1 MHAKPLILRSPGAR
15 GAAVMLLVILLLGLG
30 AGPVTP
36 YASASEFDS
45 QGGLDGSLSLPVTYD
60 PGDDSAAPWSQ
71 ATYPELIRVGA
82 RDQNEQAWSPELVK
96 WQRLDTP
103 VNTDALNPDQAGQL
117 GHQRLNAG
125 AAGQASQPSRLGEA
139 LTGPARPLT
148 TGVLA
153 EGHSPVY
160 LPLVQRPPEPP
171 PWVDTQSRA
180 ASREWYLTAYLGSVN
195 SESGW
200 TGNHAT
206 CDAGT
211 TSEVFRASILRRI
224 NYFRSMAGLPLLVG
238 FDPTYN
244 AKAQSA
250 ALMMSVNRSLSHT
263 PTSSWICYTEAGR
276 EGAGSSNLYLGPYGP
291 EAISGYIYDPGGGN
305 YFVGHRRWI
314 LYPPTQF
321 MGTGDIP
328 ARDGRPASNALW
340 VFDQANM
347 RGPRPETRETF
358 VAWPPPGYV
367 PYQVVYPRWSFGYP
381 QADFSQA
388 TVMMTR
394 NGQALAVQRN
404 TPVNG
409 YGDNTLVW
417 EPLTSFGSAP
427 GADVRYQVTVSNA
440 NIAGQVRSFSY
451 TVTIFNP
458 AH

>member
-1 MHAKPLILRSPGAR
+1 MHTRPPFLRSLGVR
-15 GAAVMLLVILLLGLG
+15 SAAIVLLVILLWGLG
-30 AGPVTP
+30 VGPITP
-36 YASASEFDS
+36 FATALEFNAQS
-45 QGGLDGSLSLPVTYD
+45 GLDGNPPLPVTYD
-60 PGDDSAAPWSQ
+60 PGDDSAAPWSPT
-71 ATYPELIRVGA
+71 ASSKLVGVGA
-82 RDQNEQAWSPELVK
+82 SDQNEQAWSTEAVK
-96 WQRLDTP
+96 WHRLDTP
-103 VNTDALNPDQAGQL
+103 LNTDAPIPDQVGQL
-117 GHQRLNAG
+117 SQEWLNAR
-125 AAGQASQPSRLGEA
+125 AVGQASEWPRLGEA

-153 EGHSPVY
+153 DGQYLVY
-160 LPLVQRPPEPP
+160 LPLVVRPPEPP